1 MISELYLN
9 RAVKIRKEYLK
20 LIKDINSYEKIA
32 NDLITSISDR
42 KKDLED
48 LLENLNQ
55 HKISNVDVA
64 RQKLDEIVLRTEDD
78 MNKVD
83 ASIDSLN
90 KKMDKLREE
99 EIYLYKEIKQVYSDI
114 PDEEIRNHIQ
124 EALKKQNLS

>member
-1 MISELYLN
+1 MISELYLK

-20 LIKDINSYEKIA
+20 LIKDINSYEVIA
-32 NDLITSISDR
+32 HDLITSISDR
-42 KKDLED
+42 KKDLEN

-55 HKISNVDVA
+55 NKISNVDVA

-83 ASIDSLN
+83 VSIDSLN

-114 PDEEIRNHIQ
+114 PDEEIRSYIQ
-124 EALKKQNLS
+124 RALIKQNLS